1 MNQPLLQEF
10 KAFVLRGNV
19 VELAIAVV
27 IGVAFGAVVTS
38 FVNDIIMQIIAAIG
52 GQPNFASLDFTIN
65 DASIRYGAFL
75 NAVIS
80 FLILAGVIFFFVVK
94 PMNMLIARSRR
105 EAPADPTTMKCP
117 DCLSEIPLGA
127 KRCAFCT
134 SVVA

>member
-10 KAFVLRGNV
+10 KAFILRGNV

-38 FVNDIIMQIIAAIG
+38 FVDDIIMQIVAAVG
-52 GQPNFASLDFTIN
+52 GQPDFSSLDFTIN

-80 FLILAGVIFFFVVK
+80 FVILAAVIFFFVVK
-94 PMNMLIARSRR
+94 PMNLLIARSRR

-117 DCLSEIPLGA
+117 DCLSEIPLEA
-127 KRCAFCT
+127 KRCRYCT
-134 SVVA
+134 TVVA